1 MKKLFAVLM
10 AMLIVFS
17 ICVPSFAVEID
28 NTNTS
33 GNAIATYEANSSFKV
48 TIPTYIA
55 PSEKGET
62 ASANMYSVTAS
73 DVFIPDGNQ
82 LTVTVDYDGVL
93 TDRNGV
99 EIPYKLFSGGSE
111 VTNGQKIIAKDAG
124 NPDDTATVNFS
135 AAVQAEPR
143 YAGTYTDT
151 VKFNISV
158 EEKPYTIE
166 EINADEH
173 LIAIGKTEP
182 EYVVAKFNDDYSDVT
197 IFKNGSESD
206 GEMKEWSYSD
216 KSPFTEKAETLKRAT
231 IKSGVTNI
239 SNHAFYTCALLS
251 NVTIPDSIIKISD
264 FAFGSCDVL
273 TNITIPNSV
282 IDIGYCAFYRCK
294 SLTDIKIPES
304 VKSIGISA
312 FDRCTSL
319 TRVIILEGVT
329 SIGRQAFGYCE
340 SLTSIT
346 IPDSV
351 TSIGRSAFLLCGS
364 LESVIIGNSVTSL
377 EYATFQG
384 CTSLTDIIIP
394 NSVTSIKDNVFT
406 RCISLKNI
414 TLPNS
419 VTSIGNQ
426 AFTNCES
433 LTKIAIP
440 YGVTSIGN
448 EVFQFCKSLKNITIP
463 DSVTNIGSDILEYT
477 AYYDTEDNW
486 ENVVLYVGN
495 HLIKAKNTLS
505 GEYVIK
511 DCTKS
516 IAGSAFHHCSR
527 LTSITIP
534 NGIKSIGNLTFASCV
549 NLKNVAIPSGVTS
562 IGNSAFSDCWSIE
575 DIIIPNSVIEIG
587 NLAFNSCHK
596 LVDVTIPE
604 SVTNISSSAF
614 SGSGLKT
621 IYGVSGSY
629 AETFAAEKGY
639 TFIAQS

>member
-82 LTVTVDYDGVL
+82 LTVTVDYDGIL

-151 VKFNISV
+151 VTFNISV

-251 NVTIPDSIIKISD
+251 NVTIPDSIIRISD
-264 FAFGSCDVL
+264 FAFGSCDLL
-273 TNITIPNSV
+273 TNVTIPNSV
-282 IDIGYCAFYRCK
+282 IDIG
-294 SLTDIKIPES
+294 
-304 VKSIGISA
+304 
-312 FDRCTSL
+312 
-319 TRVIILEGVT
+319 
-329 SIGRQAFGYCE
+329 
-340 SLTSIT
+340 
-346 IPDSV
+346 
-351 TSIGRSAFLLCGS
+351 
-364 LESVIIGNSVTSL
+364 
-377 EYATFQG
+377 
-384 CTSLTDIIIP
+384 
-394 NSVTSIKDNVFT
+394 
-406 RCISLKNI
+406 
-414 TLPNS
+414 
-419 VTSIGNQ
+419 
-426 AFTNCES
+426 
-433 LTKIAIP
+433 
-440 YGVTSIGN
+440 
-448 EVFQFCKSLKNITIP
+448 
-463 DSVTNIGSDILEYT
+463 
-477 AYYDTEDNW
+477 
-486 ENVVLYVGN
+486 
-495 HLIKAKNTLS
+495 
-505 GEYVIK
+505 
-511 DCTKS
+511 
-516 IAGSAFHHCSR
+516 
-527 LTSITIP
+527 
-534 NGIKSIGNLTFASCV
+534 
-549 NLKNVAIPSGVTS
+549 
-562 IGNSAFSDCWSIE
+562 
-575 DIIIPNSVIEIG
+575 
-587 NLAFNSCHK
+587 
-596 LVDVTIPE
+596 
-604 SVTNISSSAF
+604 
-614 SGSGLKT
+614 
-621 IYGVSGSY
+621 
-629 AETFAAEKGY
+629 
-639 TFIAQS
+639 